1 VVIGVI
7 RIQGWRCSVDGGAAR
22 SPSVRAGLMAVPV
35 GAGASD
41 VSCVYRPVGT
51 RMGLAV
57 GAIALMGLVLIA
69 GALLLMRRRSGGRIA
84 AHG

>member
-1 VVIGVI
+1 
-7 RIQGWRCSVDGGAAR
+7 
-22 SPSVRAGLMAVPV
+22 MAVPV

-84 AHG
+84 ARG